1 MKKFWQILVCVSFG
15 IILSL
20 ATKPVQAQKT
30 KVFVMEIRSE
40 IDPRTE
46 RYVKL
51 AFEEAQKTQA
61 DYVVIDLD
69 TYGGRIDN
77 ADAITNQILA
87 FSKPVFVFI
96 NPNAGSAGAWIS
108 LACDKIYM
116 SKNAT
121 MGAATVVNGTGE
133 AMPDKYQSYM
143 RGKMRAT
150 ATTNGRNPKIA
161 EAMVDPSI
169 EIEGIIEKGKV
180 LTFTTAEAIKN
191 QYCEGEVSSIAD
203 ILAQNQIKNYEKI
216 EFELSALEQFI
227 GIFLNP
233 YLSGL
238 LLSIIIAGIFF
249 ELKTPGIGFPLIA
262 SITAAVFYFIPYY
275 LTGLAENWE
284 VALFFVGIV
293 LLFIELFVTPGF
305 GLLGFSGLGAIF
317 GSLFLMMV
325 NNKGFN
331 FDFVGTSEALTSL
344 TTVLF
349 SLVLTVAMLLYLVP
363 KVLNSKRFSRIALQT
378 SLNSEDGYTAN
389 LHTESL
395 VGKQGKVHTVLK
407 PSGKIIIDNVIY
419 EASSLGDFIEKDTN
433 IVVVGQAGTS
443 LQVKKQ

>member
-1 MKKFWQILVCVSFG
+1 MKTLWYIVTIGLGLLLGLASF
-15 IILSL
+15 S
-20 ATKPVQAQKT
+20 AQAQKS
-30 KVFVMEIRSE
+30 KVFTMQIHGE
-40 IDPRTE
+40 IDPRME

-51 AFEEAQKTQA
+51 AFEEAQKNKV
-61 DYVVIDLD
+61 DYVVIDMN

-77 ADAITNQILA
+77 ADAITGQILA
-87 FSKPVFVFI
+87 FPKPIFVFI

-108 LACDKIYM
+108 IACDKIYM
-116 SKNAT
+116 TSNAT
-121 MGAATVVNGTGE
+121 IGAATVVNGTGE
-133 AMPDKYQSYM
+133 ALPDKYQSYM

-150 ATTNGRNPKIA
+150 ATANGRNPQIA
-161 EAMVDPSI
+161 EAMVDSRV
-169 EIEGIIEKGKV
+169 EIAGVNEKGKV

-191 QYCEGEVSSIAD
+191 NYCEGEVKSVAE

-216 EFELSALEQFI
+216 AFELSPLEQFI
-227 GIFLNP
+227 SIFLNP
-233 YLSGL
+233 YLSGI
-238 LLSIIIAGIFF
+238 LLSIIVAGIFF

-262 SITAAVFYFIPYY
+262 SITAAVLYFIPYY

-284 VALFFVGIV
+284 IAVFFVGVV

-305 GLLGFSGLGAIF
+305 GVLGFSGLGAIF
-317 GSLFLMMV
+317 GALFLMMV

-378 SLNSEDGYTAN
+378 SLNSEDGYTASVYSD
-389 LHTESL
+389 SL
-395 VGKQGKVHTVLK
+395 VGKNGIAHTVLR
-407 PSGKIIIDNVIY
+407 PSGKIMIDNTIY
-419 EASSLGDFIEKDTN
+419 DASTLGDFIEKDSKI
-433 IVVVGQAGTS
+433 IVVRQEGTS
-443 LQVKKQ
+443 LQVKKA

>member
-1 MKKFWQILVCVSFG
+1 MKNFWRLILYISFG
-15 IILSL
+15 MALSL
-20 ATKPVQAQKT
+20 MVKPAQAQKN
-30 KVFVMEIRSE
+30 KVFVMQIRSE

-51 AFEEAQKTQA
+51 AFENAQKNQA
-61 DYVVIDLD
+61 DYVIIDLD

-77 ADAITNQILA
+77 ADAISNQILA
-87 FSKPVFVFI
+87 FPKPVFVFI

-116 SKNAT
+116 TKNAT
-121 MGAATVVNGTGE
+121 MGAATVVNGRGE

-180 LTFTTAEAIKN
+180 LTFTTQEAIKN
-191 QYCEGEVSSIAD
+191 QYCEGEVNSITD
-203 ILAQNQIKNYEKI
+203 ILAQNQLKSYEKI
-216 EFELSALEQFI
+216 EFELSPLEQFI
-227 GIFLNP
+227 GFFLNP
-233 YLSGL
+233 YLSGI

-317 GSLFLMMV
+317 GALFLMMV

-378 SLNSEDGYTAN
+378 SLSSEDGYTAS
-389 LHTESL
+389 LHTEGL
-395 VGKQGKVHTVLK
+395 VGKNGIAYTVLR
-407 PSGKIIIDNVIY
+407 PSGKIIIDNIIY
-419 EASSLGDFIEKDTN
+419 DASTLGDFIEKDTN
-433 IVVVGQAGTS
+433 IVVVSQEGTA
-443 LQVKKQ
+443 LQVKRK